1 MLNRIEYIIVENK
14 SLVLE
19 SYVGKLNID
28 EFIEFKIKVG
38 NDQTYDPNFN
48 VIHDFRKV
56 EFLLEMDEIPKY
68 VAFISKT
75 KKLLGNRKSAMI
87 TKTPNQVV
95 ITTGFDMLINELPI
109 QVKVCST
116 PETAFN
122 FVDLPKK
129 DWNVI
134 KSLLDSLKK

>member
-1 MLNRIEYIIVENK
+1 MLNKIDYIIVQNK
-14 SLVLE
+14 SLILE

-75 KKLLGNRKSAMI
+75 KKTFRQSKICIYN
-87 TKTPNQVV
+87 
-95 ITTGFDMLINELPI
+95 
-109 QVKVCST
+109 
-116 PETAFN
+116 
-122 FVDLPKK
+122 
-129 DWNVI
+129 
-134 KSLLDSLKK
+134 